1 MTGPAS
7 LFPFILATHVLLAI
21 SLLIPSLVL
30 PFTLRGRRRTETTGR
45 TVRGLLW
52 LQGNGTVVIGAGLA
66 ATGIAMLL
74 VLGQRMLEQPWLL
87 AALVVYAIVL
97 VVAYAV
103 QRPGL
108 RRLVDRSGPT
118 AGPEAEAADR
128 RWRDRARRQRYISY
142 AMAAAVGL
150 IAFLMSSKP
159 QLW

>member
-1 MTGPAS
+1 MTVPGS
-7 LFPFILATHVLLAI
+7 FFPLLLAAHVTLAT

-52 LQGNGTVVIGAGLA
+52 LQGNGTLVIGAGLA

-74 VLGQRMLEQPWLL
+74 VLGERMLEQPWLL
-87 AALVVYAIVL
+87 AALAVYALVL

-103 QRPGL
+103 QRPNL
-108 RRLVDRSGPT
+108 RRLIDRSGPAT
-118 AGPEAEAADR
+118 GPEAEAADR
-128 RWRDRARRQRYISY
+128 RWRDGARRQRYVSY
-142 AMAAAVGL
+142 AMAAAIGL

-159 QLW
+159 QL

>member
-7 LFPFILATHVLLAI
+7 FFPFILATHVLLAI

-30 PFTLRGRRRTETTGR
+30 PFTLRRRRRTDATGR

-74 VLGQRMLEQPWLL
+74 VLGQRMLEEPWLL

-97 VVAYAV
+97 VVAYVV
-103 QRPGL
+103 QRPSL
-108 RRLVDRSGPT
+108 RRLLDRSGPT

-128 RWRDRARRQRYISY
+128 RWRDRARRQRYVSY